1 MWAMSSWWTCRNS
14 PSRCCNV
21 NLFALNAAELNGSI
35 EVWSW
40 YGDAA
45 LAVNGAGDVQK
56 GLVAGGDAEIVTAG
70 DLAPRLDVYGTFDTS
85 SMAIAAYGDVILGL
99 TVEGGAPVVVQASGT
114 GTRWVLGSSDLQIVL
129 ETEGDGQVVQPA
141 SASFSIVVSST
152 LDGMVATTVR
162 EDGLGRIM
170 ISSLLNEHV
179 AKRQMIEGEA
189 QVHMAS
195 VGAGYLIIDSPA
207 GYADVRIFAD
217 GDARFGDKISLE
229 GDAVLQLYARGEVG
243 SLHYVYGAGE
253 AEIGVSFSVTYAAP
267 PPVGFAY
274 ETEGPLNGFALGGY
288 SLNGGFFVVTKTVG
302 MEYTPAPRSRIIYVQ
317 SEPRAYRVQSESRRI
332 A

>member
-1 MWAMSSWWTCRNS
+1 M
-14 PSRCCNV
+14 

-45 LAVNGAGDVQK
+45 LAVNGAGGVQK

-85 SMAIAAYGDVILGL
+85 SMAMAAYGDVILGL
-99 TVEGGAPVVVQASGT
+99 TVEGGAPVVVQASGS

-162 EDGLGRIM
+162 EDGIFQIALD
-170 ISSLLNEHV
+170 SLLNEHV
-179 AKRQMIEGEA
+179 AKRQLIEGEA
-189 QVHMAS
+189 QVHLAS
-195 VGAGYLIIDSPA
+195 VGSGYLIIEGPA
-207 GYADVRIFAD
+207 CDAAIQLLAD
-217 GDARFGDKISLE
+217 GEARIGDKIDLE
-229 GDAVLQLYARGEVG
+229 GEAVLQVFARGELS
-243 SLHYVYGAGE
+243 SLHYEYGEGAAIIVVQASAAMAGIPE
-253 AEIGVSFSVTYAAP
+253 ISAEYVQ
-267 PPVGFAY
+267 
-274 ETEGPLNGFALGGY
+274 
-288 SLNGGFFVVTKTVG
+288 
-302 MEYTPAPRSRIIYVQ
+302 APRARTIIVQRDRSAAAYDCNLDEAIARIID
-317 SEPRAYRVQSESRRI
+317 SGEYRVTSTGQMRTI
-332 A
+332 MGV